1 MVERFQLPLAMW
13 RVQYDLLGGHRRLL
27 AIVAV
32 TVTVL
37 GAGIFGAYRLAQ
49 PGGFAAPSGFILG
62 FLAVINAIITVLVG
76 CNAVHRAMLRDFESK
91 MLESHRLTPMSNLAV
106 PFGYLFGSTIQVIAL
121 SLMLTVAG
129 VVVSYMAGLPI
140 DTWIYGS
147 LFLLNGAVT
156 LWAAAVFFGLRPE
169 KPFNPAIVVILI
181 GALMAPIGM
190 VPLAAFL
197 FNLYPVLLGLMLLT
211 SGTAVPGSVLV
222 IVGAV
227 SLAFTMFWISAAA
240 VKYRRPDLPALNG
253 GRGLALLLLALIVG
267 TGGLIVYDHIT
278 ATSIRGFDSGRKMER
293 IQWIAT
299 MIGALLLAAVA
310 INGAAKCRVLGTTGT
325 ALRDWPDR
333 MSPLLIALLSA
344 VMICGVM
351 AGLGQPIWSKMFASQ
366 PGAELQRALLRD
378 AWLYSFG
385 ACVLAALSFGA
396 LFELGYRRLKSPKVI
411 VAVLLL
417 VVWALPV
424 LVDSIRAAYVADWPA
439 PARYSWIW
447 GCSPA
452 GTIAAAWSNFGIRLW
467 PGLLVQVSLA
477 GILMLAARRVQRS
490 KGQ

>member
-1 MVERFQLPLAMW
+1 MAERFQLPLAMW

-27 AIVAV
+27 TLVAITA
-32 TVTVL
+32 TVL
-37 GAGIFGAYRLAQ
+37 GGGILGAYRLF
-49 PGGFAAPSGFILG
+49 PGGGFAGPGRLMLP
-62 FLAVINAIITVLVG
+62 FLAVINAIVTVLVG

-129 VVVSYMAGLPI
+129 PI

-156 LWAAAVFFGLRPE
+156 LWAAVVFFGLRPD
-169 KPFNPAIVVILI
+169 KPFNPVVVVILI
-181 GALMAPIGM
+181 GVLMAPIGM
-190 VPLAAFL
+190 VPLAGFL

-211 SGTAVPGSVLV
+211 GAPAVPGSALV

-227 SLAFTMFWISAAA
+227 SLAFTIFWISAAA

-267 TGGLIVYDHIT
+267 TGGISVFHGAT
-278 ATSIRGFDSGRKMER
+278 APSMPRLSFGPELER
-293 IQWIAT
+293 NQWIAT
-299 MIGALLLAAVA
+299 MIGALLLSAVA
-310 INGAAKCRVLGTTGT
+310 INGAVKCRVLGTTGT

-333 MSPLLIALLSA
+333 MSPHLVALLSA

-351 AGLGQPIWSKMFASQ
+351 AGLGQPIWSDMVAAPFG
-366 PGAELQRALLRD
+366 PEPQRVSLSA
-378 AWLYSFG
+378 AWLCSFS
-385 ACVLAALSFGA
+385 ACLLAALSFRA

-411 VAVLLL
+411 VGVFLLF
-417 VVWALPV
+417 VWALPV
-424 LVDSIRAAYVADWPA
+424 LVDSIRAAYVADWPS
-439 PARYSWIW
+439 PARYSWLW

-467 PGLLVQVSLA
+467 PGLLVQLSLT
-477 GILMLAARRVQRS
+477 GILLLAARGGQTPKSQKS
-490 KGQ
+490 KS